1 MGVFLDTSVIVAER
15 NGKDLN
21 HKRATALLEEALK
34 GRHGV
39 TYTSDYVIDEAVTA
53 ALARTRDFR
62 IAVNTGLMVID
73 SPRIEKLYTA
83 EDEFRAEWEMFRR
96 LGRKPMSFTDC
107 VSLVHM
113 RRHGVEKIMS
123 FDSGFEGLAVRLH

>member
-1 MGVFLDTSVIVAER
+1 LDTSVIVAVR
-15 NGKDLN
+15 NRKDLN
-21 HKRATALLEEALK
+21 HKRATGLLEEALE

-83 EDEFRAEWEMFRR
+83 QDEFRAAWEMFRR
-96 LGRKPMSFTDC
+96 FGRKPMSFTDC

-113 RRHGVEKIMS
+113 RNHGVEKIMS
-123 FDSGFEGLAVRLH
+123 FDSGFEGLAIRLY